1 MPKPRERRREAI
13 LRRRVSDFTPRQRR
27 HGAVSHSPKRCSA
40 DPADAPGSQVNAGQ
54 VSDAIH
60 PVVERDAMKV

>member
-1 MPKPRERRREAI
+1 VLPEEY
-13 LRRRVSDFTPRQRR
+13 
-27 HGAVSHSPKRCSA
+27 SPSGCSA
-40 DPADAPGSQVNAGQ
+40 DAADAPGSQVNAGQ